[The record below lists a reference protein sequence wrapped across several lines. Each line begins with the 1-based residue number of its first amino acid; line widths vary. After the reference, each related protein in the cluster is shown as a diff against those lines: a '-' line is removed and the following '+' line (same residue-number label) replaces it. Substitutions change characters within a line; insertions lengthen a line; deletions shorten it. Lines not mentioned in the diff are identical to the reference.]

1 MNIKQIKQKHD
12 LTDDK
17 ISVMFGY
24 KNKLS
29 YANSTA
35 KKRIE
40 QGLVR
45 FYELTRVDGE
55 KITVT
60 HSSSQLKEKNKITFD
75 EYLNKHYNWYNGFY
89 YEHKQGGYFTTG
101 QIADKYKKEIYDKPL
116 IV

>member
-12 LTDDK
+12 LTDEK

-40 QGLVR
+40 KGLVE
-45 FYELTRVDGE
+45 FYATITPVDG
-55 KITVT
+55 
-60 HSSSQLKEKNKITFD
+60 
-75 EYLNKHYNWYNGFY
+75 
-89 YEHKQGGYFTTG
+89 
-101 QIADKYKKEIYDKPL
+101 
-116 IV
+116 